1 MVQVSLKLKV
11 EWFPDW
17 LKATRLGIIGEK
29 TKERLK
35 EQNLVLLR
43 NPNNEKSVIVRVV
56 SINNAIFSEI
66 EEMTDFARVLDSNE
80 YILVSR
86 ALKNV
91 LDVTKDDLILLESP
105 EMNLFTYGTFLSAFW
120 DFTNSEYPF
129 LRLPGSRHYVLEE
142 FHFLRAKLDDFIRIW
157 PPGLSFP
164 FIMPQEGEDVIGELY
179 FDLPPSKFIEL
190 DRIEGE
196 GYLYHK
202 ENVSVELLDT
212 PFRGLKVNAVTYV
225 GGANLISEHPKEPTF
240 DRLTFGDVIYIEHTD
255 ADIWQKVVAEEELF
269 LKRIEGTIPMLIT
282 TYSPTL
288 EKQYQSKLF
297 DNVFETS
304 LDELNRLANELMRE
318 FFLQSDEKQL
328 PYLLIETLL
337 NMWSPKILDTFNKNE
352 RTIKR
357 YVETACNSFIE
368 RMQSVIEE
376 CLERFDK
383 CLILILQEHSQE
395 GTELIVEYNNEIL
408 DIDSLTKN
416 LKSNFQLTYSTDK
429 DKIIE
434 DLRIQSNIEKIAIV
448 QLKIHEEILLNIFK
462 RENLAVELAKI
473 LHMIHLT

>member
-1 MVQVSLKLKV
+1 M
-11 EWFPDW
+11 
-17 LKATRLGIIGEK
+17 
-29 TKERLK
+29 
-35 EQNLVLLR
+35 
-43 NPNNEKSVIVRVV
+43 
-56 SINNAIFSEI
+56 
-66 EEMTDFARVLDSNE
+66 
-80 YILVSR
+80 
-86 ALKNV
+86 
-91 LDVTKDDLILLESP
+91 
-105 EMNLFTYGTFLSAFW
+105 
-120 DFTNSEYPF
+120 
-129 LRLPGSRHYVLEE
+129 
-142 FHFLRAKLDDFIRIW
+142 
-157 PPGLSFP
+157 
-164 FIMPQEGEDVIGELY
+164 
-179 FDLPPSKFIEL
+179 
-190 DRIEGE
+190 
-196 GYLYHK
+196 
-202 ENVSVELLDT
+202 
-212 PFRGLKVNAVTYV
+212 
-225 GGANLISEHPKEPTF
+225 EHPKEPTF

-255 ADIWQKVVAEEELF
+255 AEIWQKVVAEEELF

-357 YVETACNSFIE
+357 YVETACNSYIE

-376 CLERFDK
+376 CLEHFDK

-395 GTELIVEYNNEIL
+395 GPDLIVEHKNEIL
-408 DIDSLTKN
+408 DFDLLMEN
-416 LKSNFQLTYSTDK
+416 LKSTYQLTYSTDK

-462 RENLAVELAKI
+462 RENLAVELANI
-473 LHMIHLT
+473 LHMV